1 MLAWRGGEGR
11 ADAPATSLTLDFP
24 SGVAILLLFQCCST
38 YKLVCYYTNW
48 SQYRE
53 GDGSCFPDAINPF
66 LCTHII
72 YSFANISNNEIDTW
86 EWNDVTLY
94 GMLNELKTRW
104 GHGLCRHITF
114 GGNFGPRF
122 SRIASN
128 SQRRRT
134 FIKSVPPFL
143 RTHGFD
149 GLDLTWLY
157 PGQRDKQHLTTLI
170 KELKAEFL
178 KEARSGTEQL
188 LLSAAVSAG
197 KIVLDSGYDI
207 AQISQ
212 HLDFISLMTYDFHGT
227 WRQTTGHHSPLFRGQ
242 EDISFDRFSNVDY
255 AVGYMLRLGAPASKL
270 LMGIPSFGKSFT
282 LASSETQ
289 VGAPVSGPGLP
300 GRFTKE
306 KGVLAYYEICD
317 FLHGAKVH
325 RLLGQQVPYATKG
338 NQWVGYDD
346 PESVKNKVKYL
357 KNRPLAGAMVWAL
370 DLDDFRGSFCG
381 QNLRFP
387 LTNAIK
393 EALAAA

>member
-1 MLAWRGGEGR
+1 MPSSAEARMGVRVAVTGFAVLML
-11 ADAPATSLTLDFP
+11 L
-24 SGVAILLLFQCCST
+24 QCCSA
-38 YKLVCYYTNW
+38 YKLVCYYTSW

-53 GDGSCFPDAINPF
+53 GDGSCFPDAIDHL

-94 GMLNELKTRW
+94 GTLNALKTRNPN
-104 GHGLCRHITF
+104 LKTLLSV
-114 GGNFGPRF
+114 GGWNFGSQRF

-134 FIKSVPPFL
+134 FVKSVAPFL
-143 RTHGFD
+143 RAHGFD
-149 GLDLTWLY
+149 GLDLAWLY
-157 PGQRDKQHLTTLI
+157 PGSKDKRHLTTLI
-170 KELKAEFL
+170 KELKAEFT
-178 KEARSGTEQL
+178 KAVQPGTEKL
-188 LLSAAVSAG
+188 LLSAAMSAG
-197 KIVLDSGYDI
+197 KVALDSGYDI

-212 HLDFISLMTYDFHGT
+212 HLDFMSLMTYDFHGA

-242 EDISFDRFSNVDY
+242 KDTSSDRFSNVDY

-270 LMGIPSFGKSFT
+270 VMGIPTFGRSFT
-282 LASSETQ
+282 LASSEMG
-289 VGAPVSGPGLP
+289 VGAPISGPGLP

-317 FLHGAKVH
+317 FLKGADVH
-325 RLLGQQVPYATKG
+325 RILGQQVPYATKG

-346 PESVKNKVKYL
+346 QESVRNKVQYL
-357 KNRPLAGAMVWAL
+357 KSKQLAGAMVWAL

-393 EALAAA
+393 EALAKA